1 MDEVESVSFAIKKA
15 NTEKKN
21 FFKAIIYTPH
31 LRKCTPSI
39 EDKKKVKQSTNIKS
53 HILVTDH
60 KGFSGA
66 ESESV
71 IIFVDPNDIYL
82 RHTVINAMA
91 RSNSHLTFLVLG
103 KIVLHSENSVGSII
117 TEWTSEWIDKIE
129 IKPNNCAYGKEEF
142 EAYRKKEKFE
152 INMEHDNMYKIK
164 ASQTAELAKKGKSDT
179 KKNEYESTD
188 FELTKSE
195 KTELKKRMDDREYR
209 GFPNIADYLFDRDVE
224 KIKFYYSKEIGDAD
238 LKRITTPIELIQTL
252 EDRMLLGNGDYISF
266 VEVLRK
272 IGRNDLA
279 GYLTWK
285 SDTRKN
291 ENIEM
296 VHNRMFPDEQVLYRR
311 DFMFY
316 FSAMVGV
323 DWRTLGR
330 QLNIN
335 ENSLEIIDNDNL
347 EIIDNDND
355 VVKSK
360 AYSMLNIWMKRFDT
374 PTLKELKTT
383 LRNMNRMDLIRQI
396 DEYESNFL

>member
-195 KTELKKRMDDREYR
+195 KTELKKR
-209 GFPNIADYLFDRDVE
+209 
-224 KIKFYYSKEIGDAD
+224 
-238 LKRITTPIELIQTL
+238 
-252 EDRMLLGNGDYISF
+252 
-266 VEVLRK
+266 
-272 IGRNDLA
+272 
-279 GYLTWK
+279 K